1 MLKKNII
8 LFALSILLIFALL
21 TYQSVKGERLL
32 PYFTLYPLKLL
43 EQGGS
48 SLLSLFDHIPFI
60 GKSAEERS
68 LLDRLNR
75 CEEERTKYKEAAYE
89 NERLRGLLDLK
100 SQRPDY
106 VAAAEVFAREPTN
119 WFQILWIN
127 KGTVNRVAKDMVAVT
142 PLGLVGRIHRVFNE
156 RANVILVTDVN
167 SSVAVRLESSRVEGI
182 LEGNG
187 EDRCYLKY
195 VSKEVEVEA
204 DENVITS
211 GLDGIFPE
219 GLLVG
224 FVSSVDREGGDLFQR
239 IEVTPSQNLNKIEE
253 VVILKK

>member
-1 MLKKNII
+1 MLKKKYI
-8 LFALSILLIFALL
+8 LFALFILLIFALL
-21 TYQSVKGERLL
+21 TYQSVKGERRLTD
-32 PYFTLYPLKLL
+32 FTLYPLKLL

-48 SLLSLFDHIPFI
+48 FLLNIFDHIPFI
-60 GKSAEERS
+60 GKSAGEKS

-75 CEEERTKYKEAAYE
+75 CEEERTKYKEAAFE
-89 NERLRGLLDLK
+89 NERLRSLLDLK
-100 SQRPDY
+100 SQRADY
-106 VAAAEVFAREPTN
+106 VAAAEVFARDPTN

-127 KGTVNRVAKDMVAVT
+127 KGLINGVAKDMVAVT
-142 PLGLVGRIHRVFNE
+142 PLGLAGRIHSAFNE

-195 VSKEVEVEA
+195 VSKDVEVEA

-224 FVSSVDREGGDLFQR
+224 YVSSVDREGGDVFQQ
-239 IEVTPSQNLNKIEE
+239 IEVTPAQHLNKIEE